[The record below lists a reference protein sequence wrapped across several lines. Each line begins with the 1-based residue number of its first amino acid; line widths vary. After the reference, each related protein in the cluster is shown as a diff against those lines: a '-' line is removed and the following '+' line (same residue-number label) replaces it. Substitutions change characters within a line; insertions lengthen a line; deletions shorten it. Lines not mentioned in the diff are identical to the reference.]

1 MCLDIDS
8 AEVSD
13 STIVERSPLP
23 GVSVASEICEVE
35 ADGRIPEE
43 NQVSCDQSLN
53 RTRSKVIDAKTYH
66 FQFVGWMT
74 RKRRTK
80 ERRKWGKGG

>member
-35 ADGRIPEE
+35 ADGRVPEE
-43 NQVSCDQSLN
+43 NQMSRDQSLN
-53 RTRSKVIDAKTYH
+53 
-66 FQFVGWMT
+66 
-74 RKRRTK
+74 
-80 ERRKWGKGG
+80 

>member
-13 STIVERSPLP
+13 STIVERSLP

-43 NQVSCDQSLN
+43 GQMSRDQSLN
-53 RTRSKVIDAKTYH
+53 
-66 FQFVGWMT
+66 
-74 RKRRTK
+74 
-80 ERRKWGKGG
+80 